1 MRYAREVHAHEV
13 HAHEVHIHEIH
24 ACEGV
29 YEDLARQ
36 NAREESRI
44 RLLKTFV
51 VYKYS
56 TVLNVISYT
65 V

>member
-36 NAREESRI
+36 NAGEG
-44 RLLKTFV
+44 K
-51 VYKYS
+51 
-56 TVLNVISYT
+56 
-65 V
+65 